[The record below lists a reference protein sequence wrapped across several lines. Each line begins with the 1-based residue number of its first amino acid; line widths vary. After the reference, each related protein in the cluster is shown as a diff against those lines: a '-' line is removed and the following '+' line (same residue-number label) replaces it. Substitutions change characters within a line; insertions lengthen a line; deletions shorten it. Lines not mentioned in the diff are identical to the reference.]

1 MTSKEA
7 LEKIKLFVSYNH
19 PQEALYLCETEEYKT
34 IKKDLKALEIINDK
48 NVNVA
53 FLKALINKNFSVVEY
68 NISSNTGLFLTSDE
82 FNFLKEVLCKD

>member
-1 MTSKEA
+1 M
-7 LEKIKLFVSYNH
+7 
-19 PQEALYLCETEEYKT
+19 YLIIIHKRHYIDEPLPEEYKT